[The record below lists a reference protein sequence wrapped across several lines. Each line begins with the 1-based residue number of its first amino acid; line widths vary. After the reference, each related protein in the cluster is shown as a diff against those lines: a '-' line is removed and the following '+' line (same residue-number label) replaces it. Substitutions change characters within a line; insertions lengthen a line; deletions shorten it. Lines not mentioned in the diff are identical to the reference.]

1 MKTVAKKNK
10 SQMFRFCLR
19 CTMVSLIEKGRCYFC
34 NGDFILSSVKDD
46 LHKLPKK
53 HEKAH

>member
-1 MKTVAKKNK
+1 MKKE